1 MLRMLFFLGLAFI
14 AFVVGSVVLSVLFG
28 FAIGVLVL
36 AVKVLV
42 LVALA
47 YLAIRIISPATAAS
61 LRGAVER
68 ETLHRF

>member
-14 AFVVGSVVLSVLFG
+14 AFIVGSVVLSVLFG

-36 AVKVLV
+36 AVKE
-42 LVALA
+42 LA

>member
-28 FAIGVLVL
+28 FAISFLVL
-36 AVKVLV
+36 AVKVLA
-42 LVALA
+42 LAALA

-61 LRGAVER
+61 LRDRVER
-68 ETLHRF
+68 ETLHRI